1 MLISVRAFVLI
12 VLANFALCQTAIAD
26 TAAEAA
32 AKWGLLG
39 AWMPDCAKP
48 ASRKNA
54 ELTYVVR
61 QGKLF
66 KDRDYGDGRDSSE
79 VISTTILP
87 DGAIEH
93 VVKYESLG
101 LTRRAVD
108 VKDSEGRKRTLINE
122 DLGSGR
128 YVIKDGRFLSN
139 GAASIWLSHCK

>member
-1 MLISVRAFVLI
+1 VANSVRALVLI
-12 VLANFALCQTAIAD
+12 VLLNFVVCQTAVAD
-26 TAAEAA
+26 MPAEAA

-39 AWMPDCAKP
+39 AWMPDCGQP
-48 ASRKNA
+48 ASRNNA
-54 ELTYVVR
+54 QLTYVVR
-61 QGKLF
+61 EGRLF
-66 KDRDYGDGRDSSE
+66 KDRDYGDGSDSSE
-79 VISTTILP
+79 VISTRIMP

-108 VKDSEGRKRTLINE
+108 VKDGDGRKRTVINE

-128 YVIKDGRFLSN
+128 YVIKDGRFVSN